1 MYREALVGDPQVV
14 HLQAGE
20 VVTAQGGFPADQQ
33 QRGVADVGQ
42 GARRGRGW
50 PGRWRGRR
58 GGRWRGGPWRPRR
71 RGGGCRPWCVELHRS
86 RQRWVSRRSGGPPR
100 SRSGNPRSSRA
111 EGRRGRGPARRPPR
125 GAGRPEWPG
134 ASPGPGRPGTGP
146 RSAPR
151 PAAGLPH
158 LREPGLEPAPLTV
171 VGRPRRPGPR
181 AAGVRVRLF
190 GQQAVATRD
199 LRHRR
204 TSWSTVVAVGRRGV
218 NRGRTF
224 AHGTGA
230 GAAGGPNAMA
240 ASRSRSLRAF
250 CASTVSSSS
259 PSVRSRW
266 PNAEP
271 GRDPYR
277 RGQPLTRLTRLAG
290 FGEPQAPAAPPS

>member
-100 SRSGNPRSSRA
+100 SRSGNPRAGPKAVAVADLPVDHPVVRVGRSGRA
-111 EGRRGRGPARRPPR
+111 PAR
-125 GAGRPEWPG
+125 GQVGQEPG
-134 ASPGPGRPGTGP
+134 HGQHPGRQ
-146 RSAPR
+146 R
-151 PAAGLPH
+151 GLPH

-290 FGEPQAPAAPPS
+290 FGEPQARAAPPS